1 MSACSYQLI
10 PDDILLLV
18 LETDFNRNGKSTLP
32 KWRLV
37 NSNCCRLASR
47 FLFKNLRLNFSTF
60 LPSQKL
66 EAARAIHLLQCL
78 DVNPN
83 IAHVV
88 KQLALEGSFE
98 VNKDN
103 DKM

>member
-1 MSACSYQLI
+1 MPEHSYQLL
-10 PDDILLLV
+10 PDDIFLLIV
-18 LETDFNRNGKSTLP
+18 EADFGLNGKPALP

-37 NSNCCRLASR
+37 NRNCCRLASQ
-47 FLFKNLRLNFSTF
+47 FLFKNLRFNFSSF

-66 EAARAIHLLQCL
+66 EAARAVRLLQCL
-78 DVNPN
+78 DMNPD

-98 VNKDN
+98 V
-103 DKM
+103 DKHNQT